1 MKIFAFKSLF
11 LQYKCIFLL
20 FIILGLFIIL
30 PQPSFAHQQPTTI
43 VLLDITPKKVGMELE
58 IPLSELELAVGH
70 NLTETPEESIK
81 NFEPQLKEYLLSHI
95 RPVSEN
101 NQPWSIEITKI
112 KVEKAEQTQSGTFQE
127 IRVNLDL
134 TPPEGASTRKFTLN
148 YDLIM
153 HQVVTHRAFVSIRND
168 WETGRNGEE
177 ITNAAE
183 ANVIAVDTGT
193 GKISALEINLE
204 KGDLQQA
211 FGGMVKLGMQ
221 HIKEGTDHLLFLLV
235 LLLPA
240 TLLTNGKR
248 WGDFGGSRNSLFR
261 LLKIVTAFTVGHSL
275 TLLVGALDLFRVP
288 QQPIEVL
295 IAVSILISAVH
306 AVRPIFPGKE
316 MYVAAGFGLIHGL
329 AFAAALSELHLTPSA
344 MALSILGFNIGIELM
359 QLFVVAL
366 VVPWLMLLSQT
377 AFYSP
382 LRIAG
387 AVTAAIAAIAWI
399 VERITGNP
407 NAIAGFV
414 QNVSQYA
421 HLGIFVLALLALLAF
436 GLQYYKR
443 IPLNEQQPKRG

>member
-1 MKIFAFKSLF
+1 
-11 LQYKCIFLL
+11 
-20 FIILGLFIIL
+20 
-30 PQPSFAHQQPTTI
+30 
-43 VLLDITPKKVGMELE
+43 
-58 IPLSELELAVGH
+58 
-70 NLTETPEESIK
+70 
-81 NFEPQLKEYLLSHI
+81 
-95 RPVSEN
+95 
-101 NQPWSIEITKI
+101 
-112 KVEKAEQTQSGTFQE
+112 
-127 IRVNLDL
+127 
-134 TPPEGASTRKFTLN
+134 
-148 YDLIM
+148 
-153 HQVVTHRAFVSIRND
+153 
-168 WETGRNGEE
+168 
-177 ITNAAE
+177 
-183 ANVIAVDTGT
+183 
-193 GKISALEINLE
+193 
-204 KGDLQQA
+204 
-211 FGGMVKLGMQ
+211 
-221 HIKEGTDHLLFLLV
+221 
-235 LLLPA
+235 
-240 TLLTNGKR
+240 
-248 WGDFGGSRNSLFR
+248 

-377 AFYSP
+377 AFYSQ

-407 NAIAGFV
+407 NQIAVFV

>member
-1 MKIFAFKSLF
+1 
-11 LQYKCIFLL
+11 
-20 FIILGLFIIL
+20 
-30 PQPSFAHQQPTTI
+30 
-43 VLLDITPKKVGMELE
+43 
-58 IPLSELELAVGH
+58 
-70 NLTETPEESIK
+70 
-81 NFEPQLKEYLLSHI
+81 
-95 RPVSEN
+95 
-101 NQPWSIEITKI
+101 
-112 KVEKAEQTQSGTFQE
+112 
-127 IRVNLDL
+127 
-134 TPPEGASTRKFTLN
+134 
-148 YDLIM
+148 
-153 HQVVTHRAFVSIRND
+153 
-168 WETGRNGEE
+168 
-177 ITNAAE
+177 
-183 ANVIAVDTGT
+183 
-193 GKISALEINLE
+193 
-204 KGDLQQA
+204 
-211 FGGMVKLGMQ
+211 
-221 HIKEGTDHLLFLLV
+221 
-235 LLLPA
+235 
-240 TLLTNGKR
+240 
-248 WGDFGGSRNSLFR
+248 
-261 LLKIVTAFTVGHSL
+261 
-275 TLLVGALDLFRVP
+275 LLVGALDLFRVP

-407 NAIAGFV
+407 NQIAVFV

-436 GLQYYKR
+436 GLQYNKR
-443 IPLNEQQPKRG
+443 IHLNEQQPKRG